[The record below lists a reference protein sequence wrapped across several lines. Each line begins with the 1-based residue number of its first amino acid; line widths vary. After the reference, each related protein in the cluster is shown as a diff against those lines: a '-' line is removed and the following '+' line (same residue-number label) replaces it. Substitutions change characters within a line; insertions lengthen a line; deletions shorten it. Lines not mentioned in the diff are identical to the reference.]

1 MPAFDFSGLNNK
13 YSCVPIENPD
23 PETGCRVCGD
33 NAKNDYEQC
42 RQTFYLKQQNEIIK
56 QNLQT
61 ATSDND
67 QKIKDLESLNTNL
80 QKITDQQNQQ
90 ITQLTQSSEQAAHK
104 IENLN
109 LINNILIA
117 VLVVITCA
125 FLVVKFMKRK
135 GASK

>member
-1 MPAFDFSGLNNK
+1 MSAFDFSGLNNK
-13 YSCVPIENPD
+13 YSCVPIKNPD
-23 PETGCRVCGD
+23 PETGCRVCSD

-61 ATSDND
+61 VTSNND
-67 QKIKDLESLNTNL
+67 QKIKDLESLNANL

-109 LINNILIA
+109 LINVILITG
-117 VLVVITCA
+117 LVVIACA
-125 FLVVKFMKRK
+125 FLVTKFMERK
-135 GASK
+135 STSK